1 MFQTVG
7 TQFREFG
14 DIKDGVDTVCVGAAE
29 LKTLRLPVPPGHWC
43 SNYDYERLS

>member
-14 DIKDGVDTVCVGAAE
+14 DIKDGIDTVCVGAAE
-29 LKTLRLPVPPGHWC
+29 VKTLRPPGPPGHWC
-43 SNYDYERLS
+43 SNHDYERLS